1 MLCCARDEMDEEYRK
16 EPGVVRS
23 KTCFSRDIRIYNQ
36 SKYFVELEI
45 RDVRGSFL
53 KKITLGAFQ
62 GQAGA
67 EFDQGDTNNVQ
78 VVRVVPGMMK
88 KIRVGTSKY
97 TITAYMNGRE
107 LFNNRMYTTRQ
118 YPVFQDRHY
127 REVATNAR
135 VRHVP
140 HEFDPDPCPCQD
152 PPRPRRR
159 WWWFF

>member
-1 MLCCARDEMDEEYRK
+1 
-16 EPGVVRS
+16 
-23 KTCFSRDIRIYNQ
+23 
-36 SKYFVELEI
+36 VELEI

-67 EFDQGDTNNVQ
+67 EFDQGDM
-78 VVRVVPGMMK
+78 VRVVPGMMK

-107 LFNNRMYTTRQ
+107 LFNNRMYSTRQ

-127 REVATNAR
+127 REVATNER

-140 HEFDPDPCPCQD
+140 HEFDPDPCPCQEPP
-152 PPRPRRR
+152 PPRGRRR
-159 WWWFF
+159 WWLLFLA